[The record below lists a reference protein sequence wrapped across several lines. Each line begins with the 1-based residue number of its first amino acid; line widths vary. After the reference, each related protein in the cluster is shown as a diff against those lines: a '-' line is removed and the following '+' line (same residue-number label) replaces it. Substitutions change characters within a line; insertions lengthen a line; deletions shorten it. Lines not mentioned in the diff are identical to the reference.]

1 VKDIRAV
8 PTSITDDLGDK
19 AGTSMRSMADVT
31 EDPCNKNLTLE
42 QMVQGFDAPECK

>member
-1 VKDIRAV
+1 M